1 MQAGQIKNCI
11 FVTGHLVCPELQ
23 TITVRLNNF
32 LI

>member
-23 TITVRLNNF
+23 TQDSATS
-32 LI
+32 